1 MFIFLFYMTWFC
13 QNWSKEVF
21 VITKFKNSFTW
32 TYVISDLKGEEIVG
46 TLYGKVL
53 QKTNQKEFR
62 VEKLIKRKDDRI
74 HMLNGKATIV
84 VFNSWID
91 KKYIIEMSEYFL
103 KPKSFRANMK
113 LQLDLSNYATNIDFK
128 NAAGVDTSDFAKKTD
143 LTSLKSDMDKL
154 DIDKLEN
161 LPSNLNSLKCIVGKL
176 HVDKLVPFSVDLYEL
191 SDIAKNDVV
200 KKTEYNE
207 LVEKLIILILL

>member
-1 MFIFLFYMTWFC
+1 
-13 QNWSKEVF
+13 
-21 VITKFKNSFTW
+21 
-32 TYVISDLKGEEIVG
+32 
-46 TLYGKVL
+46 
-53 QKTNQKEFR
+53 
-62 VEKLIKRKDDRI
+62 
-74 HMLNGKATIV
+74 MLNGKATIV

-128 NAAGVDTSDFAKKTD
+128 NASGVDTSDFAKKTD

-176 HVDKLVPFSVDLYEL
+176 HVDKFVDLYEL

>member
-1 MFIFLFYMTWFC
+1 
-13 QNWSKEVF
+13 
-21 VITKFKNSFTW
+21 
-32 TYVISDLKGEEIVG
+32 
-46 TLYGKVL
+46 
-53 QKTNQKEFR
+53 
-62 VEKLIKRKDDRI
+62 
-74 HMLNGKATIV
+74 
-84 VFNSWID
+84 
-91 KKYIIEMSEYFL
+91 MSEYFL

>member
-1 MFIFLFYMTWFC
+1 
-13 QNWSKEVF
+13 
-21 VITKFKNSFTW
+21 
-32 TYVISDLKGEEIVG
+32 
-46 TLYGKVL
+46 
-53 QKTNQKEFR
+53 
-62 VEKLIKRKDDRI
+62 
-74 HMLNGKATIV
+74 MLNGKATIV

-176 HVDKLVPFSVDLYEL
+176 HVDKFVDLYEL

>member
-1 MFIFLFYMTWFC
+1 
-13 QNWSKEVF
+13 
-21 VITKFKNSFTW
+21 
-32 TYVISDLKGEEIVG
+32 
-46 TLYGKVL
+46 
-53 QKTNQKEFR
+53 
-62 VEKLIKRKDDRI
+62 
-74 HMLNGKATIV
+74 
-84 VFNSWID
+84 
-91 KKYIIEMSEYFL
+91 MSEYFL

-176 HVDKLVPFSVDLYEL
+176 HVDKFVDLYEL

>member
-1 MFIFLFYMTWFC
+1 
-13 QNWSKEVF
+13 
-21 VITKFKNSFTW
+21 
-32 TYVISDLKGEEIVG
+32 
-46 TLYGKVL
+46 
-53 QKTNQKEFR
+53 
-62 VEKLIKRKDDRI
+62 
-74 HMLNGKATIV
+74 MLNGKATIV

-128 NAAGVDTSDFAKKTD
+128 NAAGVDASDFAKKTD

-191 SDIAKNDVV
+191 SDIGKNDVV

>member
-1 MFIFLFYMTWFC
+1 
-13 QNWSKEVF
+13 
-21 VITKFKNSFTW
+21 
-32 TYVISDLKGEEIVG
+32 
-46 TLYGKVL
+46 
-53 QKTNQKEFR
+53 
-62 VEKLIKRKDDRI
+62 
-74 HMLNGKATIV
+74 MLNGKATIV

-113 LQLDLSNYATNIDFK
+113 LQLDLSK